1 MPGGSWWSGTRLVA
15 GRALGEGLSSR
26 SWRVVTALMLVLG
39 LAVVVVPRVI
49 GERDVTYRLATVG
62 PTDAGL
68 AAPLEVAAGAGGFE
82 VEFVAVSDAAAAEQA
97 VREGDADVAVAG
109 GGGGG
114 GGGETTLYVRSDNIS
129 TFPALVS
136 QAVLAQTTT
145 AALAEAGLS
154 PAQIAEIQATPPPEQ
169 VTVGRVADEGRAA
182 VGFVVGIILYL
193 ALILTGTSIS
203 AAVALEKSTR
213 ISEVLLAVLRP
224 TQLLVG
230 TVLGVGVL
238 GLTQIAAIAV
248 PAAVGVA
255 TGTGLDLP
263 ASASGDIAL
272 GVVWFVL
279 GLLLYAFVFAAL
291 ATLVEKV
298 TEVNTATLPVNV
310 VLIGSYLLAVTVTV
324 RDPNSWASVAASL
337 VPFSAPL
344 VMPIRWASGLVPV
357 WQLVLAM
364 GLVAATA
371 VGLAL
376 LASRIYARG
385 LTLSGRR
392 VRLREVL
399 TD

>member
-1 MPGGSWWSGTRLVA
+1 MAGGSWWSGTRLVA
-15 GRALGEGLSSR
+15 GRALAEGFSSR
-26 SWRVVTALMLVLG
+26 SWRVVTALMLLLG
-39 LAVVVVPRVI
+39 LAVVVVPRLV
-49 GERDVTYRLATVG
+49 GEREVTYRLATVG
-62 PTDAGL
+62 QTDAGL
-68 AAPLEVAAGAGGFE
+68 AAPLEAAAGAGGFE
-82 VEFVAVSDAAAAEQA
+82 VDFVAVDDAAAAEQA

-109 GGGGG
+109 GGA
-114 GGGETTLYVRSDNIS
+114 EATLYVRSDNFS

-145 AALAEAGLS
+145 AALADAGLS
-154 PAQIAEIQATPPPEQ
+154 PTQIAAVQAAPPPEQ
-169 VTVGRVADEGRAA
+169 VSVGRVADEGRAA
-182 VGFVVGIILYL
+182 VGFVVGIVLYL

-255 TGTGLDLP
+255 TGTDLDLP
-263 ASASGDIAL
+263 VSAAGDIAL

-279 GLLLYAFVFAAL
+279 GMLMYAFVFAAL

-310 VLIGSYLLAVTVTV
+310 LLIGSYLLAVTVTV

-392 VRLREVL
+392 IKLREVL

>member
-1 MPGGSWWSGTRLVA
+1 MDGSSWWSGTRLVA
-15 GRALGEGLSSR
+15 ARALSEGFASR
-26 SWRVVTALMLVLG
+26 SWRVVTAIMLVLG
-39 LAVVVVPRVI
+39 LAVVVVPRLI
-49 GERDVTYRLATVG
+49 GEQQATFTLATVG
-62 PTDAGL
+62 DTPAAL
-68 AAPLEVAAGAGGFE
+68 AAPLEAAAGAGEFE
-82 VEFVAVSDAAAAEQA
+82 VEFVTVPDEQAAEEA
-97 VREGDADVAVAG
+97 IRDGEADVAVTG
-109 GGGGG
+109 SGSDV
-114 GGGETTLYVRSDNIS
+114 TLYVRSDSIS

-136 QAVLAQTTT
+136 QAVLAQSTTD
-145 AALAEAGLS
+145 ALAAAGLS
-154 PAQIAEIQATPPPEQ
+154 PAQIAAIQSAPPPEQ
-169 VTVGRVADEGRAA
+169 VAVGRVADEGRAA

-193 ALILTGTSIS
+193 ALILTGTSIA
-203 AAVALEKSTR
+203 AAVATEKSTR

-230 TVLGVGVL
+230 TVAGVGLL

-255 TGTGLDLP
+255 TSADLDLP

-272 GVVWFVL
+272 GVAWFVL
-279 GLLLYAFVFAAL
+279 GLLLYAFVFAGL

-324 RDPNSWASVAASL
+324 RDPSSWASVAASL
-337 VPFSAPL
+337 FPLSAPL
-344 VMPIRWASGLVPV
+344 VMPVRWASGLVPP

-364 GLVAATA
+364 ALVALTA

-392 VRLREVL
+392 VKLREVL
-399 TD
+399 SD

>member
-1 MPGGSWWSGTRLVA
+1 
-15 GRALGEGLSSR
+15 
-26 SWRVVTALMLVLG
+26 
-39 LAVVVVPRVI
+39 VPRLI
-49 GERDVTYRLATVG
+49 GEQQATFTLATFSET
-62 PTDAGL
+62 PAAP
-68 AAPLEVAAGAGGFE
+68 AAPLQAPAAAGTFDGEAGPVPDE
-82 VEFVAVSDAAAAEQA
+82 QAAEEA
-97 VREGDADVAVAG
+97 IRDGEADVAITGSGSDV
-109 GGGGG
+109 
-114 GGGETTLYVRSDNIS
+114 TLYVRSDSIS

-136 QAVLAQTTT
+136 QAVLAQSTTD
-145 AALAEAGLS
+145 ALAAAGLS
-154 PAQIAEIQATPPPEQ
+154 PAQIAAIQSAPPPEQ
-169 VTVGRVADEGRAA
+169 VAVGRVADEGRAA

-193 ALILTGTSIS
+193 ALILTGTSIA
-203 AAVALEKSTR
+203 AAVATEKSTR

-230 TVLGVGVL
+230 TVAGVGLL

-255 TGTGLDLP
+255 TSADLDLP

-272 GVVWFVL
+272 GVAWFVL
-279 GLLLYAFVFAAL
+279 GLLLYAFVFAGL

-324 RDPNSWASVAASL
+324 RDPSSWASVAASL
-337 VPFSAPL
+337 FPLSAPL
-344 VMPIRWASGLVPV
+344 VMPVRWASGLVPP

-364 GLVAATA
+364 ALVALTA

-392 VRLREVL
+392 VKLREVL